1 MSTTKSTA
9 RRTARKF
16 GTELPLN
23 SPGPVVSAKKSAGKQ
38 SRNNNA
44 DGGSAAAAVETDV
57 VASILKSANVADA
70 VAATATP
77 LTSTSD
83 ARRNLELE
91 GSLQRAQQQQE
102 QQATAT
108 MTINTTTKKKKVR
121 VKKTPRSTSTKSS
134 TGTRRTQK
142 YHEGEYTVQFA
153 PGPLGMKLEPITT
166 VTSPV
171 SISGTG
177 TGSGG
182 SPGTAATHTKMLGC
196 RVVRFVNNST
206 PTRTTTSQAR
216 NFGVIHPGD
225 VVVGIDGVDVSTWE
239 YSRVIELLKKRKM
252 EDGDVGEGSDGTKKG
267 GARGKAITFR
277 AVGVRK
283 SAVTTSDTTN
293 NDASANNT
301 STNRVLAFDSSTA
314 AAADTAAN
322 TKEPSAT
329 DDEED
334 GQMTTI
340 DLNPLVE
347 DVGTTSIVTAN
358 ASHVPSGFFSP
369 SNVKKLRKQKEQLQ
383 SIDESLRETPEFRS
397 KDVLLCGNSSVLS
410 EVAGGDK
417 SGAETTMTAEQYQGR
432 VSGLLSNVVSQTLLP
447 AVSTV
452 YSNLST
458 SASVADA
465 TVGKI
470 GEALVGHSEQEFQ
483 EAVAAK
489 MRLLHELSE
498 VRATLGED
506 EETKQELANKVDTLQ
521 KERDDAIKAR
531 AIYEEALQT
540 AQREGDELRAAVEAT
555 AGELTATKLE
565 SVDANANVN
574 KLAAQNELLRAQTEQ
589 LRSHFGNKEREM
601 SEGLAAVQSQLN
613 ERVEA
618 VRILQE
624 HITRYEEELRIQSEN
639 AVASSQEFVAAS
651 ASVKTYEEQL
661 RAEQSA
667 LKEANDSIDKLRVKI
682 SELEQSLVETSKKAD
697 TERSEA
703 EERHKIDIGE
713 MNDQI
718 SALQGDLDAALNTKS
733 SLEDELSRVTSALE
747 GDVGKMQEE
756 MGRVQSELQ
765 DRISG
770 LEEKLEAATSAKSSL
785 EGNLSR
791 MTGEMEEKNIKI
803 TTQQTELEAI
813 RGELE
818 AALSDKASLEGDIS
832 RITGEVDERNAKI
845 TDQRAQIQVDEA
857 EIRELQAKIAD
868 SIEELQ
874 KKAGDAAIDW
884 EAKEKELVA
893 ELNEQRDRAET
904 ASSEL
909 KQQMAEFEAKL
920 VEEVS
925 AKTLLNEELQ
935 RLTDD
940 FAESQDS
947 LEEAKKLIESH
958 EIELAKVQKEMP
970 TEIQELRRQ
979 AEDAANTWRSKEAEL
994 TKEIKRQ
1001 KGLVEEATAVSQ
1013 AKEEYYENAMR
1024 KLQTRFDA
1032 KKEIINKINQK
1043 HAESTAKLEAN
1054 IDALKADIAQKE
1066 AQLVKVESERNGDST
1081 LLQSQ
1086 LDAMTR
1092 EKEEME
1098 REIESL
1104 SAKCN
1109 ASQRIIDEVSEKY
1122 ERLQSE
1128 RDMIEIEKQSLTS
1141 KLSME
1146 ANAYSNAK
1154 AAHDN
1159 ELQKVKQDAEDQRK
1173 VFEGKVDALIAE
1185 VERVES
1191 FMSSEHSKLESR
1203 NKELNQSLAAK
1214 NDEIAILQS
1223 HLDITEKK
1231 SSQDME
1237 SSNAEVLELRREL
1250 GLVRHQFNKAE
1261 AIIKEEEGKV
1271 TEAQAMIRDREQ
1283 ALCLALLRQHKN
1295 KEHYDDAMSQREVE
1309 LTEMANKLSTAES
1322 QIETIETEKQQDSA
1336 TAESNISHLVEV
1348 AEKADI
1354 RANEYKALLDDRK
1367 KVLDSVENC
1376 LVTSCEQLEIQYP
1389 GPASLVGAIEAL
1401 VEKASVA
1408 LEQSSNR
1415 QNDVAK
1421 VEEQFFQ
1428 LRAALNTTA
1437 ESLGQCES
1445 SRDQWETRALSAE
1458 QELDALRVQVASLEM
1473 DLGVS
1478 TEANDALSQNIES
1491 MKTSM
1496 DAMKTSRDC
1505 LDEALSKEIEEK
1517 RDLSTRVGFLEQKL
1531 SLKTEECERLESSV
1545 NNLEQKCEA
1554 VEIAKKSEIES
1565 KSLELQDS
1573 QAMVETLQKDLD
1585 ERNFALEVAK
1595 TRLSKAQEIIAT
1607 KSSELEVSSQTI
1619 EEQAGELTRSAEYSK
1634 NLQDERDEMFND
1646 LQYLRSFL
1654 GGNGSDN
1661 EEVGKKLSSDTA
1673 LFVFERT
1680 GELMQKSKQQDDQG
1694 MAPRARRRQ
1703 PPKPEVL
1710 ETPTGSK
1717 INKVAERNAAPTPS
1731 QMLSPLLSPSFTTGI
1746 VSKHASM
1753 LDELKMLKATISQAV
1768 VASPDELSD
1777 RTDVAAE
1784 DENEGVESFCQT
1796 KANDTQS
1803 LLLSTTEKA
1812 MDTLVADLSSAKAA
1826 LSEKEGLLQEVADAV
1841 DEIEIEREEL
1851 QHKVDTMQCYT
1862 QRMEE
1867 TLTKE
1872 LQWRKRAEAEL
1883 KKLRQKANGR
1893 KERNESREEQ
1903 IKRTVAAEVASQLET
1918 TRQKLHILKDYL
1930 RDGGIVSAEDPQYSP
1945 TLSSTSAG
1953 GGESFNWDISN
1964 DGDEE

>member
-1 MSTTKSTA
+1 M
-9 RRTARKF
+9 
-16 GTELPLN
+16 
-23 SPGPVVSAKKSAGKQ
+23 
-38 SRNNNA
+38 
-44 DGGSAAAAVETDV
+44 
-57 VASILKSANVADA
+57 ASILKSANVADA
-70 VAATATP
+70 VAAAATP
-77 LTSTSD
+77 LTSASD

-102 QQATAT
+102 QPSTAT
-108 MTINTTTKKKKVR
+108 SMTTTTKKKKVR
-121 VKKTPRSTSTKSS
+121 VKKTPRSASTKSS
-134 TGTRRTQK
+134 TGARRTQK
-142 YHEGEYTVQFA
+142 HHEDEYTVQFA

-166 VTSPV
+166 VTSPL
-171 SISGTG
+171 SISG

-239 YSRVIELLKKRKM
+239 YSRVIELLKKRK
-252 EDGDVGEGSDGTKKG
+252 EGGNVEEGNEETKKEE
-267 GARGKAITFR
+267 ARGKAITFR

-283 SAVTTSDTTN
+283 SAVTTSDTA
-293 NDASANNT
+293 NDAGANNT

-314 AAADTAAN
+314 AAVDTAAN
-322 TKEPSAT
+322 TSASSAT

-334 GQMTTI
+334 GRMTTI

-347 DVGTTSIVTAN
+347 DVGTTSIVTASAN
-358 ASHVPSGFFSP
+358 NVPSAGLFSP

-383 SIDESLRETPEFRS
+383 SIDEGLRETPEFRS

-410 EVAGGDK
+410 AVAGGDK

-458 SASVADA
+458 SASVVDA

-506 EETKQELANKVDTLQ
+506 EITKRELANKVDTLQ

-531 AIYEEALQT
+531 VIFEEALQT
-540 AQREGDELRAAVEAT
+540 AQREGDDLRAVVEAT
-555 AGELTATKLE
+555 AGELTATKLK
-565 SVDANANVN
+565 SVEATANVN

-589 LRSHFGNKEREM
+589 LRGHFGNKERNM
-601 SEGLAAVQSQLN
+601 SEGLATAQSQLN
-613 ERVEA
+613 ERMEA
-618 VRILQE
+618 IRILQE
-624 HITRYEEELRIQSEN
+624 QITRYEEQLRIQSED
-639 AVASSQEFVAAS
+639 AVASSQELVAAS

-661 RAEQSA
+661 RTEQNA
-667 LKEANDSIDKLRVKI
+667 LKEANESIEKLRVKI
-682 SELEQSLVETSKKAD
+682 SELEQSLAETSKKAD
-697 TERSEA
+697 TERSDA
-703 EERHKIDIGE
+703 EERHKIDLGK

-718 SALQGDLDAALNTKS
+718 SALQGDLDAAVFTKS
-733 SLEDELSRVTSALE
+733 SLEDELLRVTSALE
-747 GDVGKMQEE
+747 GDFGKMQEE

-770 LEEKLEAATSAKSSL
+770 LEEKLEAAISAKSSL
-785 EGNLSR
+785 EGKLSR
-791 MTGEMEEKNIKI
+791 MTGELEEKNVKI
-803 TTQQTELEAI
+803 STQEADLEAR

-832 RITGEVDERNAKI
+832 RITSEVEEKNVKI
-845 TDQRAQIQVDEA
+845 TDQQAQIEVQEA
-857 EIRELQAKIAD
+857 EIQELQAKIAD

-874 KKAGDAAIDW
+874 KKASDAAINW

-893 ELNEQRDRAET
+893 ELNEQRGRAEK
-904 ASSEL
+904 ASNEL
-909 KQQMAEFEAKL
+909 KERMAEFEAKL
-920 VEEVS
+920 VEEAS

-958 EIELAKVQKEMP
+958 EMELSKVQKEVP
-970 TEIQELRRQ
+970 TQIQELRRQ

-1054 IDALKADIAQKE
+1054 IDVLKADIAQKE
-1066 AQLVKVESERNGDST
+1066 AQLLKVESKRNGDST

-1092 EKEEME
+1092 EKEETE

-1104 SAKCN
+1104 SVKCN
-1109 ASQRIIDEVSEKY
+1109 ASQKMIDEVNEKY

-1128 RDMIEIEKQSLTS
+1128 RDMIEIEKQSLAS

-1146 ANAYSNAK
+1146 ANAYSNAR
-1154 AAHDN
+1154 AAHAN
-1159 ELQKVKQDAEDQRK
+1159 ELQKVKHDAEDQRK
-1173 VFEGKVDALIAE
+1173 VFEEKVNALIAE

-1191 FMSSEHSKLESR
+1191 FMSSEHSKLESH

-1214 NDEIAILQS
+1214 NDEVATLQS
-1223 HLDITEKK
+1223 QLDSTEKK

-1237 SSNAEVLELRREL
+1237 SSTAEVHELRREL
-1250 GLVRHQFNKAE
+1250 GAVRHRLNETE
-1261 AIIKEEEGKV
+1261 ANIKEEEGKV

-1283 ALCLALLRQHKN
+1283 ALCLALLRQQKN
-1295 KEHYDDAMSQREVE
+1295 KEHYDDAMSQREVQF
-1309 LTEMANKLSTAES
+1309 TEMANKLSTAES
-1322 QIETIETEKQQDSA
+1322 QIETIETERQKDSA
-1336 TAESNISHLVEV
+1336 AAEFNISHLVEV

-1354 RANEYKALLDDRK
+1354 RANEYKAQLDDRK
-1367 KVLDSVENC
+1367 KVLDSVEKC
-1376 LVTSCEQLEIQYP
+1376 LVASCEQLEIQYP

-1408 LEQSSNR
+1408 MEQFSNR

-1421 VEEQFFQ
+1421 VEEQLFQ
-1428 LRAALNTTA
+1428 LRGALNTTA
-1437 ESLGQCES
+1437 ESLGQCET
-1445 SRDQWETRALSAE
+1445 SRDQWETRALTAE
-1458 QELDALRVQVASLEM
+1458 QELDALRVQVASLET

-1491 MKTSM
+1491 MKASM
-1496 DAMKTSRDC
+1496 DALKTSRDC
-1505 LDEALSKEIEEK
+1505 LDEALSKEIEGK

-1531 SLKTEECERLESSV
+1531 SLKTEKCERLESSV

-1554 VEIAKKSEIES
+1554 VEIAKNSEIES
-1565 KSLELQDS
+1565 KSLELQES
-1573 QAMVETLQKDLD
+1573 QAMVEALQKDLD
-1585 ERNFALEVAK
+1585 DRNFALDVAE
-1595 TRLSKAQEIIAT
+1595 TRLSKAQEVIAT

-1619 EEQAGELTRSAEYSK
+1619 EEQAGELTRTEEYSK
-1634 NLQDERDEMFND
+1634 NLQDERDGMFND
-1646 LQYLRSFL
+1646 LKYLRSL
-1654 GGNGSDN
+1654 LDGSGSDN
-1661 EEVGKKLSSDTA
+1661 KEVGKKLSSDTA
-1673 LFVFERT
+1673 LFLFERI
-1680 GELMQKSKQQDDQG
+1680 GELMQKSKQKYDQE
-1694 MAPRARRRQ
+1694 MAPRVRRRQ
-1703 PPKPEVL
+1703 PPKPEALVF
-1710 ETPTGSK
+1710 TPTCSK
-1717 INKVAERNAAPTPS
+1717 INKGAARKAVPTPS

-1746 VSKHASM
+1746 VSKHANM

-1768 VASPDELSD
+1768 VASPDESSD
-1777 RTDVAAE
+1777 RKDVAAE
-1784 DENEGVESFCQT
+1784 DENEGGKTSYQT

-1812 MDTLVADLSSAKAA
+1812 METLVADLSSAKAA

-1872 LQWRKRAEAEL
+1872 LQWRKKAEAEL
-1883 KKLRQKANGR
+1883 KRLRQKANDCT
-1893 KERNESREEQ
+1893 ERNESREEQ

-1930 RDGGIVSAEDPQYSP
+1930 REGGIVSAEDPQYSP
-1945 TLSSTSAG
+1945 ALSCTSVG